1 MTFEVD
7 DIPPGTAFSD
17 RDITQILTSI
27 YQYATI
33 PPMST
38 KIGFQDITII
48 VKCVFRL
55 RLLLL
60 LLGHATCPYIAD
72 TVLTQAR
79 RSTNFGAETLSNG
92 KTYLTV
98 EVGLYLRDTQ
108 HELMNQVL
116 RVREKA

>member
-7 DIPPGTAFSD
+7 DIPPGTSFSD

-27 YQYATI
+27 YQYATV

-38 KIGFQDITII
+38 KISFQDITII
-48 VKCVFRL
+48 VK
-55 RLLLL
+55 
-60 LLGHATCPYIAD
+60 
-72 TVLTQAR
+72 
-79 RSTNFGAETLSNG
+79 STNFGAETSNG
-92 KTYLTV
+92 KTFLTV

-108 HELMNQVL
+108 HELMKQVL

>member
-27 YQYATI
+27 YQYATV

-38 KIGFQDITII
+38 KISFQDITII
-48 VKCVFRL
+48 VKCVFQL
-55 RLLLL
+55 RLLP
-60 LLGHATCPYIAD
+60 LGHVTCPYIAD
-72 TVLTQAR
+72 TVLTQAC

-108 HELMNQVL
+108 HELMKQVL
-116 RVREKA
+116 RVREKT

>member
-27 YQYATI
+27 YQYAAM

-38 KIGFQDITII
+38 KISFQDITII
-48 VKCVFRL
+48 VK
-55 RLLLL
+55 
-60 LLGHATCPYIAD
+60 
-72 TVLTQAR
+72 
-79 RSTNFGAETLSNG
+79 STSFGAETLSNG
-92 KTYLTV
+92 QTYLTV

-108 HELMNQVL
+108 HELMKQVL